1 MKKLIYLLLMVF
13 LVVTSCQ
20 DYILDKQPKNLI
32 TDATVW
38 SDPTL
43 IDAFLTMQYS
53 LTAVMVQEAAT
64 YIPSWGVGSPVV
76 GGVWDPNDLYK
87 SEQGYGPLVI
97 SNIADEGKSGWAI
110 VDVFGYKIGGLS
122 VNGGLLEWWEYPY
135 YIIRNLNQFIER
147 VPNSPI
153 DADLAKMRMA
163 EARFLRAFNYFAMV
177 KRYGGVPLITKQQNL
192 NDPKDELYP
201 ARNSEQ
207 EIYDFIISEMDAIAN
222 DLPVSQ
228 TIGRPSKWAALTLK
242 SRAALYAGSIAQ
254 FGTVQLNGKI
264 GIPQSEANSY
274 YQKAYD
280 ASAQIINSGVYQ
292 LYNNDADKVKNF
304 RNIFMVKKNS
314 EVIFAKQHNFVDA
327 LSSGGATWDY
337 DFVQRPKP
345 HAWNGGMG
353 NEPYL
358 EMAEEFEYKDGTP
371 GKLDRNAIQQGL
383 WSIDELWGKKDPR
396 FFATLYTQETPWRGG
411 MVDFHKGLITPDG
424 TILDSGSDA
433 YQGVAAWGTQDLW
446 GGGDFGTGFGVLKL
460 LDEQVGIGTS
470 WSNSGTDYIVFRY
483 AEVLLNFAEAA
494 FELGK
499 SGDALNAVNQ
509 IRSRA
514 GIAALTSVDREK
526 IHHERKVELAFEGHR
541 YWDLR
546 RWRTA
551 KTTLTGTFSGL
562 RYTLDY
568 TTQKY
573 KLQVLDNIDGI
584 PSMFNDQNYYFPI
597 TLKRT
602 GANNNLV
609 ENPGY

>member
-1 MKKLIYLLLMVF
+1 MKKVIYLLLMVF

-20 DYILDKQPKNLI
+20 DDILDKQPKDII

-53 LTAVMVQEAAT
+53 LTTVMENETGT
-64 YIPSWGVGSPVV
+64 YIESWGAGSPVD
-76 GGVWDPNDLYK
+76 GAWDIYQ
-87 SEQGYGPLVI
+87 SEHGYGPLAI
-97 SNIADEGKSGWAI
+97 NNIADEGKGGWEI
-110 VDVFGYKIGGLS
+110 IGTSGYKAGGLNS
-122 VNGGLLEWWEYPY
+122 NGGLLEWWEYPY

-153 DADLAKMRMA
+153 DAALAKKKVA
-163 EARFLRAFNYFAMV
+163 EARFLRAFNYFSMV
-177 KRYGGVPLITKQQNL
+177 KRYGGVPLITKEQQL
-192 NDPKDELYP
+192 DDPKEELYP

-207 EIYDFIISEMDAIAN
+207 EIYDFIISEIDAIAN
-222 DLPVSQ
+222 DLPVNQ

-254 FGTVQLNGKI
+254 FGAVQLNGKL
-264 GIPQSEANSY
+264 GIAQSQATSY

-280 ASAQIINSGVYQ
+280 ASLQVINSGVYQ

-327 LSSGGATWDY
+327 LGGGGATWSY

-358 EMAEEFEYKDGTP
+358 EMAEEFEYNDGTS
-371 GKLDRNAIQQGL
+371 GKLDRTVIQNKL

-396 FFATLYTQETPWRGG
+396 FFATLYTMETPWRGG

-424 TILDSGSDA
+424 KILDSGSDA
-433 YQGVAAWGTQDLW
+433 YQGVAAWGNQNMW
-446 GGGDFGTGFGVLKL
+446 GGGDFGTGFGVMKL
-460 LDEQVGIGTS
+460 LDEQVGIGGT

-514 GIAALTSVDREK
+514 GIAALTSVNREK
-526 IHHERKVELAFEGHR
+526 IRHERKVELAFEGHR

-551 KTTLTGTFSGL
+551 KTSLTGTFSGL
-562 RYTLDY
+562 RYILDY
-568 TTQKY
+568 TTRKY
-573 KLQVLDNIDGI
+573 KLQVLDNIDGR
-584 PSMFNDQNYYFPI
+584 PAMFNDQNYYFPI
-597 TLKRT
+597 SLKRT
-602 GANNNLV
+602 GANKNLV